1 MNIDT
6 STHES
11 PVDVLIEGGGF
22 PAFWYCLGYGRQ
34 YISNK
39 KPKLIA
45 GYSSGSIVALLLL
58 FPNINLL
65 DIIETYTNFIN
76 CCSLCSLESS
86 IRNMV
91 SVILPDYAYKT
102 ANGKLGIILCEP
114 RNSNKCKLVI
124 QWNNNKELIDCLV
137 ASCYNPCITNG
148 LFSYVDSNYRCRDA
162 FYSSDLPDFISNF
175 EKVITKPTQHNG
187 IIHFINNFIPLS
199 IENAMRLF
207 ERGTN
212 DFQSL
217 KKN

>member
-6 STHES
+6 STDES

-45 GYSSGSIVALLLL
+45 GYSAGSIVALLLL

-65 DIIETYTNFIN
+65 DIIETYANYIN
-76 CCSLCSLESS
+76 CCNIFSLEYS
-86 IRNMV
+86 IRNMLEI
-91 SVILPDYAYKT
+91 ILPEYAYKT

-114 RNSNKCKLVI
+114 RNNNKCKMVI

-148 LFSYVDSNYRCRDA
+148 IFSCVDSNYRCRDA
-162 FYSSDLPDFISNF
+162 IYSSDLTNFIDNF
-175 EKVITKPTQHNG
+175 EKVIAKPREHNG
-187 IIHFINNFIPLS
+187 IIHFINNFFPLS
-199 IENAMRLF
+199 VQNAMHLF
-207 ERGTN
+207 ERGTH
-212 DFQSL
+212 DFYNL
-217 KKN
+217 P